1 MPKMGGEEALT
12 VMHTNE
18 WGKDIPVTLLTNLG
32 EVEAPKG
39 LCALGIHSYIV

>member
-1 MPKMGGEEALT
+1 ML
-12 VMHTNE
+12 MHTNE
-18 WGKDIPVTLLTNLG
+18 WGKKVPVTLFINLG